1 MIASIFLTRGSL
13 PAYHMHGTRKKR
25 HGLMLQCGECN
36 FPAKPLPH
44 FAGNRAVNM
53 KKAIILSAGQGSRL
67 GHLTDNKPK
76 CLIEFNGRT
85 LLDRQL
91 DALAANSIDEVVVV
105 TGFRDD
111 QIEGA
116 LARRGDIGPRVRTVY
131 NPFYKVADNLGSLF
145 VAREE
150 IAGDVLVWNGDTLVS
165 EELMA
170 RVVGNQTQDGI
181 CVTIDR
187 KDGYDEDDMKVVVD
201 DAGRLHAIGKR
212 LDLAEVNAESIGLLA
227 FRGAGAQTFR
237 HAIERAIRTSEGT
250 TIWYLR
256 VIHQIAQEA
265 PVWTLDINGHEWG
278 EVDFPEDVESAQA
291 LTARWDAIRKPVAA

>member
-1 MIASIFLTRGSL
+1 MARCCAAMKRNIFV
-13 PAYHMHGTRKKR
+13 
-25 HGLMLQCGECN
+25 
-36 FPAKPLPH
+36 KPLPQ
-44 FAGNRAVNM
+44 FAGSSVTDM

-67 GHLTDNKPK
+67 GHLTTDQPK
-76 CLIEFNGRT
+76 CLIEFNGRS

-91 DALAANSIDEVVVV
+91 DALSANGIDDVVVV

-111 QIEGA
+111 QIEAA
-116 LARRGDIGPRVRTVY
+116 LKRRGDTGPNVRTVY

-170 RVVGNQTQDGI
+170 RVVSNDAQDGI

-212 LDLAEVNAESIGLLA
+212 LDMSTVNAESIGLLA

-237 HAIERAIRTSEGT
+237 HAIERAIRTAEGT

-265 PVWTLDINGHEWG
+265 PVWTLDIKGHEWG
-278 EVDFPEDVESAQA
+278 EVDFPEDVAAADA
-291 LTARWDAIRKPVAA
+291 LTARWDEVRKAQAA

>member
-1 MIASIFLTRGSL
+1 MKRNIFV
-13 PAYHMHGTRKKR
+13 
-25 HGLMLQCGECN
+25 
-36 FPAKPLPH
+36 KPLPQ
-44 FAGNRAVNM
+44 FAGSSVTDM

-67 GHLTDNKPK
+67 GHLTTDQPK
-76 CLIEFNGRT
+76 CLIEFNGRS

-91 DALAANSIDEVVVV
+91 DALSANGIDDVVVV

-111 QIEGA
+111 QIEAA
-116 LARRGDIGPRVRTVY
+116 LKRRGDTGPNVRTVY

-170 RVVGNQTQDGI
+170 RVVSNDAQDGI

-212 LDLAEVNAESIGLLA
+212 LDMSTVNAESIGLLA

-237 HAIERAIRTSEGT
+237 HAIERAIRTAEGT

-265 PVWTLDINGHEWG
+265 PVWTLDIKGHEWG
-278 EVDFPEDVESAQA
+278 EVDFPEDVAAADA
-291 LTARWDAIRKPVAA
+291 LTARWDEVRKAQAA

>member
-1 MIASIFLTRGSL
+1 
-13 PAYHMHGTRKKR
+13 
-25 HGLMLQCGECN
+25 MLRCGECKI
-36 FPAKPLPH
+36 FAKSLPQ
-44 FAGNRAVNM
+44 FAGKSAGNM

-67 GHLTDNKPK
+67 GHLTDDRPK

-91 DALAANSIDEVVVV
+91 DALAANGVEEVVVV

-111 QIEGA
+111 QIEAA
-116 LARRGDIGPRVRTVY
+116 LKRRGDAGPRVRTVY

-165 EELMA
+165 EALMA
-170 RVVGNQTQDGI
+170 RVVGNRDQDGI

-187 KDGYDEDDMKVVVD
+187 KEGYDEDDMKVVVD

-212 LDLAEVNAESIGLLA
+212 LDLAKVNAESIGLLA

-237 HAIERAIRTSEGT
+237 HAIERAIRASEGT

-291 LTARWDAIRKPVAA
+291 LTERWDTERKAKAA